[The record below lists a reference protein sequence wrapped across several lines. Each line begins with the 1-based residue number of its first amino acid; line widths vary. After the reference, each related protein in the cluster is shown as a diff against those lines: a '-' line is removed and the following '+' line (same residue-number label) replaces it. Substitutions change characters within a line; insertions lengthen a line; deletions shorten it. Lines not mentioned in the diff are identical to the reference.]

1 MQVFFITRTALLKLP
16 KLMNFKETNISK
28 ITLIPGCCGIKM
40 QIINSQKNNRL
51 LLLIMQKVLT
61 GHKFQKSHNLVTLT
75 KQWEINNAHDDEKTL
90 KKEIYTFFLKSVII
104 VRHCGPPK
112 EWELIAKLRSAFP
125 PVRLTIWGEG
135 GV

>member
-16 KLMNFKETNISK
+16 KLMNFKETNISN
-28 ITLIPGCCGIKM
+28 ITLIPGFCGIKM

-75 KQWEINNAHDDEKTL
+75 KQWEINTVNRKKTKYFYPGKHDICKT
-90 KKEIYTFFLKSVII
+90 
-104 VRHCGPPK
+104 CGPPK
-112 EWELIAKLRSAFP
+112 QWKLHTAHDHESSLFTS
-125 PVRLTIWGEG
+125 LWQTIKLF
-135 GV
+135 